1 MDFKASHRYAKTT
14 ARKARLV
21 VDLIRGLPVNRALT
35 VLDRS
40 PRRAAVLV
48 GRVVRSAV
56 ANAEQKGDVD
66 PNLLNVAE
74 ARVDE
79 GPLLGGFL
87 RWRPGPRGRAMPI
100 HKRTAH
106 IHIALAPPKSALAAA
121 TGAGAAAEA
130 PAAGGTGKAGKAAGS
145 GKQRAGGASGGKAG
159 KAGKAGGQAADRKAS
174 GSSGGRSGA
183 RRKTKGD

>member
-1 MDFKASHRYAKTT
+1 MDYRASHRYAKTT

-48 GRVVRSAV
+48 GKVVRSAV
-56 ANAEQKGDVD
+56 ANAEQDTDVD
-66 PNLLNVAE
+66 PNQLHVAV

-106 IHIALAPPKSALAAA
+106 IHITLAPQMPSA
-121 TGAGAAAEA
+121 A
-130 PAAGGTGKAGKAAGS
+130 PATAAPSAKPGKAGK
-145 GKQRAGGASGGKAG
+145 GGKAAASKG
-159 KAGKAGGQAADRKAS
+159 KAPGGAGAKAKGKGKAAGKAGGKSAKKKD
-174 GSSGGRSGA
+174 
-183 RRKTKGD
+183 D

>member
-1 MDFKASHRYAKTT
+1 MDYRASHRYAKTT

-48 GRVVRSAV
+48 GKVVRSAV
-56 ANAEQKGDVD
+56 ANAEQDTNVD
-66 PNLLNVAE
+66 PNQLHVTV

-106 IHIALAPPKSALAAA
+106 IHITLAPAIPA
-121 TGAGAAAEA
+121 A
-130 PAAGGTGKAGKAAGS
+130 PAAPAAAPKAKGGKAAG
-145 GKQRAGGASGGKAG
+145 KATASAKGEAAARPKPKSKGGKSA
-159 KAGKAGGQAADRKAS
+159 KKKD
-174 GSSGGRSGA
+174 
-183 RRKTKGD
+183 D

>member
-121 TGAGAAAEA
+121 TGAGGSAAETAVCTKFFTGTGPPSKLIFAPWA
-130 PAAGGTGKAGKAAGS
+130 PADAAN
-145 GKQRAGGASGGKAG
+145 
-159 KAGKAGGQAADRKAS
+159 
-174 GSSGGRSGA
+174 RSCTTAKIILYDGL
-183 RRKTKGD
+183 RSCFVFI

>member
-1 MDFKASHRYAKTT
+1 MDYRASHRYAKTT

-48 GRVVRSAV
+48 GKVVRSAV
-56 ANAEQKGDVD
+56 ANAEQDTDVD
-66 PNLLNVAE
+66 PNQLHVAV

-106 IHIALAPPKSALAAA
+106 IHITLAPTLPAAA
-121 TGAGAAAEA
+121 A
-130 PAAGGTGKAGKAAGS
+130 PAAPAGKPARAGKGRGGKAA
-145 GKQRAGGASGGKAG
+145 KPAGEPGAAPKA
-159 KAGKAGGQAADRKAS
+159 KAKGTAAKAKKKKD
-174 GSSGGRSGA
+174 
-183 RRKTKGD
+183 D